1 MLLELRA
8 YAAGACYGTY
18 ADSTSRAAPAHRTEG
33 LFLQEYTERSG
44 SLRPDLSL
52 SAYFGPNSDNRIPA
66 AIAEPMTPA
75 TFGPMAC
82 MSRKFLGL
90 SF

>member
-1 MLLELRA
+1 MELTPILPHEPLRPTVPKA
-8 YAAGACYGTY
+8 FSCKSIQKGPGVI
-18 ADSTSRAAPAHRTEG
+18 
-33 LFLQEYTERSG
+33 
-44 SLRPDLSL
+44 RPDLSL